1 MKTFKLSG
9 NFKLGSQI
17 REFNKEVSAET
28 DEQAREKLLSI
39 FGSKHRLPRRFIN
52 VLQVVESGL
61 QESIALNNDKP
72 NKTTN

>member
-9 NFKLGSQI
+9 KFKLGSQI
-17 REFNKEVSAET
+17 REFNKEISAET

-52 VLQVVESGL
+52 LLNVSEVNESVVLQSDGK
-61 QESIALNNDKP
+61 Q
-72 NKTTN
+72 KTK